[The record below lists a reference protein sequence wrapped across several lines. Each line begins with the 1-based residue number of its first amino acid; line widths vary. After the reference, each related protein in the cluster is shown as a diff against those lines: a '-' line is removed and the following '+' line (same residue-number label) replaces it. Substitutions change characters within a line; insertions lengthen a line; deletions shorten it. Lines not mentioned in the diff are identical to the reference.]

1 MSPPNRQPQRRW
13 MAPSGTGAKAMA
25 EAGGKKSAD
34 AKKMAE
40 QEARI
45 RELEEK
51 IARLEAEGGK
61 APEGTAAG
69 VLKGLGGMFP
79 GLDRLLE
86 AAGKSDAFQDR
97 LKAID
102 EELEARLS
110 SEPLKRVDVGGGLS
124 SLRSRPMGRP
134 MGRRAPPAKRRAA
147 APEPEVPT
155 VEEPPADVFDEGACL
170 KVVAEIPGVEEKDIK
185 TDLAGDRLVISVDTL
200 AHKYHKEIALPYAPK
215 GKVERLYRNGILE
228 VTLWKE

>member
-1 MSPPNRQPQRRW
+1 MAGPEEKRRERER
-13 MAPSGTGAKAMA
+13 KQ
-25 EAGGKKSAD
+25 AD
-34 AKKMAE
+34 QERIAE

-51 IARLEAEGGK
+51 IARLEAERGK
-61 APEGTAAG
+61 SPEGTAAG

-86 AAGKSDAFQDR
+86 AVGGSEAFQER

-102 EELEARLS
+102 EELETRLR
-110 SEPLKRVDVGGGLS
+110 SEPLKRVEVGGGLS
-124 SLRSRPMGRP
+124 SLRSRPIGRP
-134 MGRRAPPAKRRAA
+134 MGRRAPPAKRRAP

-155 VEEPPADVFDEGACL
+155 VEEPPADVFDEGAYL
-170 KVVAEIPGVEEKDIK
+170 KVVAELPGVEEKDIK

-200 AHKYHKEIALPYAPK
+200 AHKHHKEITLPSVPK
-215 GKVERLYRNGILE
+215 GKVETLYRNGILE